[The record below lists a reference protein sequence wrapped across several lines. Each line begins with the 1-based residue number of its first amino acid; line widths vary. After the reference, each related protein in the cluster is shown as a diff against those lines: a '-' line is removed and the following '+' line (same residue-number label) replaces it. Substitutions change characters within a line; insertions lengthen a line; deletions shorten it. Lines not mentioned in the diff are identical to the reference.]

1 MLLSDLLGKPVHAVD
16 GSSLGAIVDV
26 RFRRAPRTG
35 RHEGALELIALVVSP
50 HSRHSMYGYERGR
63 VNGPLVIAALI
74 RWLHRKSRVIPW
86 DCVSRVDPAAVVLG
100 VEPPVIP
107 LDVRSPIPVTRL

>member
-1 MLLSDLLGKPVHAVD
+1 MLLSDLLEKPVQTGD
-16 GSSLGAIVDV
+16 GSSLGTIVDV
-26 RFRRAPRTG
+26 RFHRGQRNG
-35 RHEGALELIALVVSP
+35 RHEGPLELIALIVSP

-86 DCVSRVDPAAVVLG
+86 DCVSRVEEDAVVLG
-100 VEPPVIP
+100 VEPPLIP
-107 LDVRSPIPVTRL
+107 LDVRSPIR